1 MNQTKL
7 LMLALAVLFV
17 ACENDSSPK
26 DSEATIT
33 DGDDVVL
40 VVDDGDELLN
50 DAHESPDEDILAVEC
65 RSSKDCGENEVCDPY
80 GDCVCDQRVR
90 LPLKYDGDDCMK
102 LEELPFAFCNGKAGA
117 ITIFDAPEMK
127 GYTAILKKGEEAY
140 IQCGCIPGFEGEF
153 CEKTLEGYPDKLPH
167 YPGEVSSI
175 EEYEKIGSR
184 YNDPEPNCV
193 DENDCPEGMTCGETG
208 LCECVEPVEFK
219 DERLRNFIL
228 EALHKNLEDPI
239 TGTELNAIKDIAID
253 TLTDISGVKCL
264 QGVRNLA
271 LVWLNN
277 GADMSEMRYLQNLQR
292 LTILQRVDLYGEQP
306 CDLSW
311 LGDLKNLLELDLTLN
326 YTCLP
331 SLNTAEMPPF
341 VTSFELYLEPFE
353 GDMTTADFSFVGQF
367 EHLSYFTLKSY
378 DYAGADYVTFHFD
391 LALLAKNK
399 SLRWIILEN
408 PYGSASN
415 PATINEFKL
424 LHTLILL
431 TATSIKE
438 LQPNEKIRYAL
449 LSGDTADAP
458 IIERFP
464 RLRSLSI
471 RDYFGVFDF
480 KNLAGADLFDC
491 AFLGN
496 FNFPYT
502 GYGEI
507 LAGMKNLRRLLF
519 SPITEPEETYWM
531 KDKKYLNYLRID
543 ADNNDLTYEEIKD
556 ISPVADMRYL
566 VYYDDDVWGATTL
579 QPFVDNCKNGGALCR
594 NDAAAFSLA
603 PDGAKGVLLW
613 HHPLDKNDEA
623 DNITYLEEHGVKVII
638 NQDPE

>member
-1 MNQTKL
+1 
-7 LMLALAVLFV
+7 MLALAVLFV
-17 ACENDSSPK
+17 ACGNDSSPK

-65 RSSKDCGENEVCDPY
+65 HSTKDCGENEVCDPY

-90 LPLKYDGDDCMK
+90 LPLKYDGVDCMGADD
-102 LEELPFAFCNGKAGA
+102 LPYIFCNGKVFSIMLSDG
-117 ITIFDAPEMK
+117 PEMK
-127 GYTAILKKGEEAY
+127 GYTTILKKGEEAY
-140 IQCGCIPGFEGEF
+140 ITCACVPGFEGEF
-153 CEKTLEGYPDKLPH
+153 CERSLEGYPDKLPH

-175 EEYEKIGSR
+175 EEYKKFDSL

-193 DENDCPEGMTCGETG
+193 DENDCPEGMICGETG
-208 LCECVEPVEFK
+208 LCECVGPIEFK
-219 DERLRNFIL
+219 DNRLKNIIFSELNKNTEDSVTGAELNTLKEIPLDNFYDLSGIKCLQRLRNLAVVLFD
-228 EALHKNLEDPI
+228 N
-239 TGTELNAIKDIAID
+239 GTDL
-253 TLTDISGVKCL
+253 
-264 QGVRNLA
+264 
-271 LVWLNN
+271 
-277 GADMSEMRYLQNLQR
+277 SEIRYLKNLQR
-292 LTILQRVDLYGEQP
+292 LTISQREDVYGEQP

-311 LGDLKNLLELDLTLN
+311 VGDLKNLLELDLTLN

-331 SLNTAEMPPF
+331 SLNAAEMPPF

-399 SLRWIILEN
+399 FLRWIILEN

-424 LHTLILL
+424 LHTLNLL

-438 LQPNEKIRYAL
+438 LQPNEKVRYAL

-458 IIERFP
+458 IAERFP
-464 RLRSLSI
+464 RLRSLTI

-480 KNLAGADLFDC
+480 KNLEGADLFDF

-496 FNFPYT
+496 YTDFNSPYA

-519 SPITEPEETYWM
+519 FPITEPEETYWM

-556 ISPVADMRYL
+556 ISVVADMLYL
-566 VYYDDDVWGATTL
+566 TYYDDDVWGATTL

-613 HHPLDKNDEA
+613 HHPLDKKEET